1 MQAAFERPEFAL
13 NSCIGFADCGGMGL
27 QSLPSRHLVAY
38 SSADGFAENTIVILS
53 RLGYE
58 ILSPERFKELRRSHD
73 FEGDADQ
80 PPDLFLVDEHRL
92 CEVPT
97 SGSAAKV
104 PIVVLTASEAAP
116 EGDARIVAAVKPPVG
131 MHDLYRVVQ
140 ETLEERARTSLRVP
154 TELPAACRRSGHEWN
169 ATVVSLSES
178 GCRLRSAEGVPLG
191 AGLQLAFELPGVGT
205 LHVRAET
212 AYQLL
217 PDLGLVFSSLSPR
230 ARQAIACFVTEALLA
245 EDPAGTGTTR

>member
-1 MQAAFERPEFAL
+1 MERVLAEVQRRPERHGVE
-13 NSCIGFADCGGMGL
+13 SGG
-27 QSLPSRHLVAY
+27 
-38 SSADGFAENTIVILS
+38 
-53 RLGYE
+53 
-58 ILSPERFKELRRSHD
+58 
-73 FEGDADQ
+73 
-80 PPDLFLVDEHRL
+80 PDRL

-154 TELPAACRRSGHEWN
+154 TELPAVCRRSGHEWN

-178 GCRLRSAEGVPLG
+178 GCRLRSAEVVPLG
-191 AGLQLAFELPGVGT
+191 AGLQLAFELPGAGT

-230 ARQAIACFVTEALLA
+230 ARQAIARFVTEALLA